1 MMKVLAA
8 WIMRG
13 PWQATLVVVT
23 ATLLVLWLPVL
34 SPVLFLSGAA
44 LALVVLRQGA
54 ARALKVLLLAMIAG
68 SVLTLFITGS
78 IMPLVWLVLIYWLPL
93 LGLAVVLRITISL
106 DTTVRLLAIAG
117 ALAVIVFYLTI
128 GEPSGWLTNPSQQA
142 TEAFSADTGIDQTTM
157 LQWLQVVET
166 LVPGLFVASLLMS
179 LLAALLLARW
189 WQSLLYNPGGF
200 RKEFHQLRLGKWLA
214 IIMIVLFVA
223 TLISGADVP
232 LIANIT
238 LVMSMLYLVQGMAIA
253 HGIVT
258 KLGLSPAWLVA
269 FYILVVFAISQLVII
284 LSVIDAWANFR
295 NRVKTLPGNT
305 R

>member
-1 MMKVLAA
+1 
-8 WIMRG
+8 
-13 PWQATLVVVT
+13 
-23 ATLLVLWLPVL
+23 
-34 SPVLFLSGAA
+34 
-44 LALVVLRQGA
+44 
-54 ARALKVLLLAMIAG
+54 MIAG

-142 TEAFSADTGIDQTTM
+142 TDAFSADTGIDQTTM

>member
-232 LIANIT
+232 LIARIT
-238 LVMSMLYLVQGMAIA
+238 ARLTRA
-253 HGIVT
+253 
-258 KLGLSPAWLVA
+258 
-269 FYILVVFAISQLVII
+269 
-284 LSVIDAWANFR
+284 
-295 NRVKTLPGNT
+295 PGNDAPIGGLKVVT
-305 R
+305 ENGWFAARPSGTEDVSKIYAESFLGEEHLRRIQKEAARLIGS

>member
-1 MMKVLAA
+1 MKVLAA